1 MNSPSDEDR
10 VPTQGAADDRP
21 RTAPGTGTDDD
32 RPRTAPGTG
41 TDDDRPRPVPGTSA
55 AEEAGSDDAAGQDG
69 VDAPLRTDGGSNRS
83 RTGMSGGL
91 WRFPALALAWR
102 NLKRNRLRSLLAAL
116 GICIGVFVV
125 VVLGVFGTVLQL
137 SASQELGD
145 IGNQVIVSPSDESG
159 NEALTPRQV
168 QAVERAASGRGTV
181 VPIYTD
187 NALVTAGDQQAG
199 AQLYGIDQPAALFE
213 GREEP
218 LPRRHRGGAIVGRSV
233 ASALDLQVGET
244 VDIAGEQYRVVN
256 IMAEGEDVTPIQPD
270 NAIVLSEREFGGGYD
285 QTVVVADSPDD
296 ATAVAGDVRG
306 QLNVRVQ
313 QVNVFELSEILET
326 IAEFFTLI
334 NRFLLALGSVSL
346 LVAGV
351 SILNLMLMSTT
362 ERRGEIGVMRAV
374 GIHREDVLKL
384 LLVEATLLG
393 AVGGFA
399 GALLSGLAALG
410 LWAVTPISLDVVL
423 VARNGWYLLGGV
435 AFGVGVALVSGAYP
449 AWKAASERPVEA
461 LRG

>member
-1 MNSPSDEDR
+1 MPTPSE
-10 VPTQGAADDRP
+10 
-21 RTAPGTGTDDD
+21 
-32 RPRTAPGTG
+32 
-41 TDDDRPRPVPGTSA
+41 DDRPRPAPGTTA
-55 AEEAGSDDAAGQDG
+55 AEEADAQ
-69 VDAPLRTDGGSNRS
+69 PRTDGGPQR
-83 RTGMSGGL
+83 RAGMSGGL
-91 WRFPALALAWR
+91 WRVPAVALAWR
-102 NLKRNRLRSLLAAL
+102 NLRRNRLRSLLAAL

-145 IGNQVIVSPSDESG
+145 IGNQVIVSPSAES
-159 NEALTPRQV
+159 NNDALTPRQV
-168 QAVERAASGRGTV
+168 QTVERAAAGRGTT

-187 NALVTAGDQQAG
+187 NALVSSGDERAP

-213 GREEP
+213 GSEEP
-218 LPRRHRGGAIVGRSV
+218 LPARHRGGAIVGSSV
-233 ASALDLQVGET
+233 ASSLDLQVGGT
-244 VDIAGEQYRVVN
+244 VEIAGEQYRVVN
-256 IMAEGEDVTPIQPD
+256 IMAPGEDITPIQPD
-270 NAIVLSEREFGGGYD
+270 NAIVLSEREFSGGYD
-285 QTVVVADSPDD
+285 QTVVVAESPED
-296 ATAVAGDVRG
+296 ATAVAGEVRG

-313 QVNVFELSEILET
+313 QVDVFELSEILET

-334 NRFLLALGSVSL
+334 NRFLIALGSVSL

-351 SILNLMLMSTT
+351 SILNLMLMSTA

-374 GIHREDVLKL
+374 GVHREDVLKL

-399 GALLSGLAALG
+399 GAVLSGLAALA
-410 LWAVTPISLDVVL
+410 LWAVTPIGLDVVL
-423 VARNGWYLLGGV
+423 VARNGWYLVGGV

-449 AWKAASERPVEA
+449 AWKAASERPVDA